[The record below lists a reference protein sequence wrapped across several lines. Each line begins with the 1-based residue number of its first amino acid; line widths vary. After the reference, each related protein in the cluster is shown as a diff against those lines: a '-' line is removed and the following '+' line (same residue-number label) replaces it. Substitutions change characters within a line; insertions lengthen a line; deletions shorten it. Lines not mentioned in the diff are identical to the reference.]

1 MTMKDNRFI
10 NMLHTARKEGY
21 AVGAFNIFNDLT
33 LRGVITAANEA
44 GRPIIIQTSAGTVKR
59 LGAEALGGMVNA
71 ARSLCTQEIA
81 LHLDHCKDD
90 AIAKACV
97 DNGWDAIMCDY
108 STLPLEENIART
120 QAMIAYAHAKG
131 VAVEGE
137 VGAIFGV
144 EEDVVAEKEHPAT
157 YEDTMHYVHATGIDA
172 IAPAIG
178 TAHGMYK
185 GSPKINWELIERLGK
200 EATPLV
206 VHGGTGLSDETFRR
220 MVELGAAKINIS
232 TAIKYAYR
240 DAIVAAIPNHPV
252 DSPMELDKK
261 VEAEV
266 HATVLR
272 LIKLF
277 AGIE

>member
-1 MTMKDNRFI
+1 MTLLDNRFI

-21 AVGAFNIFNDLT
+21 AVGAFNIFNDQT

-59 LGAEALGGMVNA
+59 LGAEALGGMVNS
-71 ARSLCTQEIA
+71 ARSLCSQTIA

-120 QAMIAYAHAKG
+120 KAMIEYAHAKG

-144 EEDVVAEKEHPAT
+144 EDDIAVDKEHPAT
-157 YEDTMHYVHATGIDA
+157 FEDTMHYVNETGIDA

-185 GSPKINWELIERLGK
+185 GNPEINWALIEQLCK
-200 EATPLV
+200 EPTPLV

-220 MVELGAAKINIS
+220 MVELGSAKINIS

-240 DAIVAAIPNHPV
+240 DAIVAGIPNHPV

-261 VEAEV
+261 IEAEV
-266 HATVLR
+266 HKTALR

-277 AGIE
+277 AGI